1 VPEYRLYC
9 LDEKRRILDRHDFEA
24 ADDDEALAI
33 ASKREHP
40 HLACEVGTGAV
51 DRHATG
57 RNLATAGPLHRNG
70 AVA

>member
-1 VPEYRLYC
+1 MPEYRLYC

-40 HLACEVGTGAV
+40 HLACEVWELGRLIATLPAGT
-51 DRHATG
+51 
-57 RNLATAGPLHRNG
+57 
-70 AVA
+70 